1 MDKKFFVLNI
11 CYAVFDTILSGAGIA
26 LFGWCAWH
34 FEKWWM
40 VLFALIPLALYTQ
53 HSVIIDADIRQ
64 AEVDK
69 LSPQKGGDNDAS

>member
-11 CYAVFDTILSGAGIA
+11 VYAVFDTILSGAGIA

-34 FEKWWM
+34 FEKWWIA
-40 VLFALIPLALYTQ
+40 LFTLIPLALYAQ

-64 AEVDK
+64 AQVDT